1 MCVLYHYL
9 LPLAAAFTVTFKFC
23 CHKHAF
29 QKEEKLTALNE
40 GFWEVLAIVS
50 KESSDSCL
58 WNFKWGDSMLV
69 RWGGGEPALRPG
81 SGTGASCSQVDRERG
96 RRACHRP
103 ASAWALSTGPCISLP
118 ECLHILRTLTW
129 VFYPWVLFCAVCSFS
144 PKASV
149 EKMPVPLN
157 HHCTGEA
164 WEGPTLKPIRAGL
177 TPAAEAPLISTAWE
191 KPGKD
196 PCWGPSGLASRLL
209 QKPSVIG

>member
-96 RRACHRP
+96 RRASHRP

-129 VFYPWVLFCAVCSFS
+129 VFYP
-144 PKASV
+144 
-149 EKMPVPLN
+149 
-157 HHCTGEA
+157 
-164 WEGPTLKPIRAGL
+164 
-177 TPAAEAPLISTAWE
+177 
-191 KPGKD
+191 
-196 PCWGPSGLASRLL
+196 
-209 QKPSVIG
+209 